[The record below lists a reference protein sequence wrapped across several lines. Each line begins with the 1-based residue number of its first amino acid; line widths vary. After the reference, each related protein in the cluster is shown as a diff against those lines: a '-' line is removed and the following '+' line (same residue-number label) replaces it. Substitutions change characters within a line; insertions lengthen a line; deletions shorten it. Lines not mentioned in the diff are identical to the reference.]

1 MESRETKETKINS
14 MSESD
19 IELLTTLADRLS
31 ELKSNEPPVITED
44 SVRVLEYT
52 VMDILNLYS
61 KHQKLLTRWLK
72 QGYLLD

>member
-1 MESRETKETKINS
+1 MESRKTKETKINS

-19 IELLTTLADRLS
+19 IELLTTIVDRLND
-31 ELKSNEPPVITED
+31 LKSNEPPVITED

>member
-19 IELLTTLADRLS
+19 IELLTTLVDRLS

>member
-1 MESRETKETKINS
+1 MESRKTKETKINS
-14 MSESD
+14 ISESD
-19 IELLTTLADRLS
+19 IELLTTIVDRLS
-31 ELKSNEPPVITED
+31 DLKSNEPPVITED